1 MNTDSSYSITKYK
14 FLYTLLLLF
23 MASCFLTGCEK
34 SNQNTASI
42 KQVIKKYEQATTLEG
57 VVSNNH
63 GPIKAGTIKVT
74 DNVRGACCKY
84 SITK

>member
-34 SNQNTASI
+34 SKQNTAH
-42 KQVIKKYEQATTLEG
+42 QTG
-57 VVSNNH
+57 H
-63 GPIKAGTIKVT
+63 
-74 DNVRGACCKY
+74 
-84 SITK
+84 